1 MEGSLATLKTSLC
14 NPVPLPLTL
23 IPCSRLLPSSP
34 SCTRVHLIA
43 TPTETRIDTTHCSGN
58 SPDFPARFRISTGHL
73 KDHPRH
79 LARIGPPT
87 DWWLG
92 REFLARRESL
102 LAGISRE
109 FSQYSHSILGRGN
122 YKFEYHGWRDDEAKN
137 FNPLGY
143 LDTIG
148 GGKQR
153 SERMV
158 EGIFFDNG
166 GPYQRRT
173 HGCWSLRFLKN
184 CTGRLLGLIM
194 RANPPFASLCAS
206 ITDPLYVGNRSD
218 ASFFLLTVS

>member
-1 MEGSLATLKTSLC
+1 M
-14 NPVPLPLTL
+14 
-23 IPCSRLLPSSP
+23 
-34 SCTRVHLIA
+34 
-43 TPTETRIDTTHCSGN
+43 
-58 SPDFPARFRISTGHL
+58 
-73 KDHPRH
+73 
-79 LARIGPPT
+79 
-87 DWWLG
+87 
-92 REFLARRESL
+92 
-102 LAGISRE
+102 
-109 FSQYSHSILGRGN
+109 
-122 YKFEYHGWRDDEAKN
+122 EAKN

-158 EGIFFDNG
+158 EGIFFDKG

-206 ITDPLYVGNRSD
+206 ITDPLYVGSRSD
-218 ASFFLLTVS
+218 ASFFLLTVSWMRLDGADWVTEARYESWHVRGIYFWQVRNRERRVISLMISVQFWIRRKRDIS

>member
-1 MEGSLATLKTSLC
+1 MATLKTSLC

-92 REFLARRESL
+92 QSSWRGENLFLPGSPGNFRNIHTRYSAGATINSSIMDGGTTRPKILTLLVTLIRLVGENSGRR
-102 LAGISRE
+102 
-109 FSQYSHSILGRGN
+109 
-122 YKFEYHGWRDDEAKN
+122 GW
-137 FNPLGY
+137 
-143 LDTIG
+143 
-148 GGKQR
+148 
-153 SERMV
+153 
-158 EGIFFDNG
+158 
-166 GPYQRRT
+166 
-173 HGCWSLRFLKN
+173 LK
-184 CTGRLLGLIM
+184 G
-194 RANPPFASLCAS
+194 
-206 ITDPLYVGNRSD
+206 
-218 ASFFLLTVS
+218 FFLIKVVLISGGHTGVGLSGS